1 MTSNTKDFY
10 GKEVTDAIQQACDT
24 LQVPQEQLEI
34 EVVET
39 GSTGIFG
46 LIRKKAH
53 IRVSMKKSEGKVKN
67 VPAKQRKASTT
78 AEKNKAAAPRPEAGT
93 AGEAEKKVAPSQ
105 APVEKAIEEEPKP
118 PQDVAQAVQQH
129 EDTSAPKSQE
139 EQEYLDNG
147 TEDDDN
153 EPLNGAVSDNDQEST
168 ELSESTLAL
177 ITEELQRILELMGY
191 PSVVEISASGTSV
204 LCQVSEEHEAV
215 LTGQDGKTLDSLQ
228 YLLRKIIARKVP
240 ERLRLSVDVGN
251 YRQKR
256 LDELKAQA
264 LEMAGKVREDGKT
277 QVITALSPSE
287 RRVIHMSL
295 QEDKEI
301 RSRSVG
307 DGLFKKILIYK
318 PGKGGGK
325 GGGRKRSNSR
335 GRKGG
340 NNRKKSDGTS

>member
-10 GKEVTDAIQQACDT
+10 GKEVTDAIKNACDK

-53 IRVSMKKSEGKVKN
+53 IRACVKKSEGKVKN
-67 VPAKQRKASTT
+67 IPPIQRKASTT
-78 AEKNKAAAPRPEAGT
+78 AEKNKAAAPAPERDT
-93 AGEAEKKVAPSQ
+93 AGEEKEQVVAPQAPAEKSLE
-105 APVEKAIEEEPKP
+105 EKPRSHQGAHE
-118 PQDVAQAVQQH
+118 DAQQH
-129 EDTSAPKSQE
+129 GDTSARKSQE
-139 EQEYLDNG
+139 GQEQLDEG
-147 TEDDDN
+147 SEDDDN
-153 EPLNGAVSDNDQEST
+153 ESSNGLATGNDKEGT
-168 ELSESTLAL
+168 ELPESTLAL
-177 ITEELQRILELMGY
+177 ITEELQQILELMGY
-191 PSVVEISASGTSV
+191 PSAIEISASGTSV

-256 LDELKAQA
+256 LDELKVQA
-264 LEMAGKVREDGKT
+264 LEMAGKVKEDGKT
-277 QVITALSPSE
+277 QVIAALSPSE

-307 DGLFKKILIYK
+307 DGL
-318 PGKGGGK
+318 
-325 GGGRKRSNSR
+325 
-335 GRKGG
+335 
-340 NNRKKSDGTS
+340 